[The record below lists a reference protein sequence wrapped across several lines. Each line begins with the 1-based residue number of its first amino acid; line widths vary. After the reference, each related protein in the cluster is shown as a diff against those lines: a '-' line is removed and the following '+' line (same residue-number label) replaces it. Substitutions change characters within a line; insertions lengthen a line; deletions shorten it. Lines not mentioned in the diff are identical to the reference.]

1 MGGWQ
6 ITRKDLRLLL
16 RDRRAL
22 AVLILLPLIFIT
34 IIGLTTGQLL
44 GWRSSN
50 QMLRIAYVVDEQDR
64 TPRPEQILD
73 AEGQVVEEVEAEPDP
88 ALNTPERIRID
99 KNMVNKVINSLQ
111 QRSGLEMLRADS
123 IEDAREKYR
132 EGGATAALRFG
143 PHFVRNVRGLKPWD
157 FYDMNASELDDGL
170 TALDLHLESE
180 NEDSATHSIMEG
192 YVHGTLLKQI
202 TPYVFCANR
211 ITRQNIQKSCEAI
224 ENEGRQDPIALLP
237 PDPEEPMR
245 DAGSVYDEL
254 IPSYTVLFV
263 FFLVN
268 IMARSFI
275 HERDLGTLRRLRIA
289 PLSLSGLLTGK
300 TVPFYVISVLQTVTL
315 FIVGRLLYG
324 MSWGEQPW
332 LIIPVL
338 LATSLAATGLGLLVG
353 TWVRTESQVSAYAN
367 IVVITMAGVSGC
379 FMPREWLP
387 DAMQTLSLATPHAW
401 ALMAYHEILI
411 EDHPSAA
418 IAIRN
423 SMVLVG
429 FALAFFLVGLYR
441 FRSLK

>member
-22 AVLILLPLIFIT
+22 AVLIMLPLIFIT

-50 QMLRIAYVVDEQDR
+50 QILKIAYVVDPQEPK
-64 TPRPEQILD
+64 PREAAAEGEGD
-73 AEGQVVEEVEAEPDP
+73 AADEEETDDELADPNAPGQVVI
-88 ALNTPERIRID
+88 N
-99 KNMVNKVINSLQ
+99 KNLITKVVNSLQ
-111 QRSGLEMLRADS
+111 QRRGLEMLPVDS
-123 IEDAREKYR
+123 IEVARKEYSQ
-132 EGGATAALRFG
+132 GGATAALRFG
-143 PHFVRNVRGLKPWD
+143 PHFVSTVRTLKPWD
-157 FYDMNASELDDGL
+157 FYDMNSSELDKGL
-170 TALDLHLESE
+170 AALDLHLESE
-180 NEDSATHSIMEG
+180 DDGSATHSIMEG
-192 YVHGTLLKQI
+192 YVHGTVLKQI
-202 TPYVFCANR
+202 TPYVFCENY
-211 ITRQNIQKSCEAI
+211 ITRRNIKRSCEAI
-224 ENEGRQDPIALLP
+224 EAEEAQPPIALLP
-237 PDPEEPMR
+237 ADPEDTGR
-245 DAGSVYDEL
+245 DSGSVYDEL

-289 PLSLSGLLTGK
+289 PLSLPGLLTGK
-300 TVPFYVISVLQTVTL
+300 TTPFYVISVLQTVTL

-324 MSWGEQPW
+324 MSWGTQPW
-332 LIIPVL
+332 MLIPVL

-401 ALMAYHEILI
+401 ALMAYDEILTKK
-411 EDHPSAA
+411 DPNPA
-418 IAIRN
+418 IAIQN
-423 SMVLVG
+423 SAILVG
-429 FALAFFLVGLYR
+429 FAAAFFIVGLYR
-441 FRSLK
+441 FRSMK